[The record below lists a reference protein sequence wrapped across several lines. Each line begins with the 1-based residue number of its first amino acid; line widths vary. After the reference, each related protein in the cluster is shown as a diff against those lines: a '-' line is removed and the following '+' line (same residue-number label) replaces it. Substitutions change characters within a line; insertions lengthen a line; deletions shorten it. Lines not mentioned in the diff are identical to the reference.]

1 MSTPSEVW
9 KGIKYNPPLS
19 LCIEIEKIINIDL
32 NIFLKG
38 YYLTNIKKSYSCM
51 RTLALFYVYYINCL
65 TLQAIPVIILPTEI
79 PPGSPDALLLK
90 QMTSHLMPLL
100 NLNHLRYFLRAFFS
114 GEFAAR
120 SEFAAGW

>member
-1 MSTPSEVW
+1 MLKIREQNTTSEVW

-51 RTLALFYVYYINCL
+51 RTLALFYVYCL
-65 TLQAIPVIILPTEI
+65 LYKLFNV
-79 PPGSPDALLLK
+79 
-90 QMTSHLMPLL
+90 TSHTSYHIT
-100 NLNHLRYFLRAFFS
+100 N
-114 GEFAAR
+114 
-120 SEFAAGW
+120 